1 MVNNKQINDSK
12 NYHFKGRALFSG
24 ESSEVVIIMAEEDIY
39 KVALNS
45 LAAHVAV
52 LDENGVIIETNQAW
66 QDFASENSLSGP
78 IDCVGLNYLSFCDH
92 DKSSRDIGRGIRAV
106 LAGETEEYFT
116 QYPCHSPTEKRWFA
130 LRVVKYR
137 SAKENK
143 VIVTHENITP
153 IMKTQ
158 KKLEKSRKQLQEQT
172 RQLEETNIALKV
184 LLEQRAQDRVQL
196 EETVYANV
204 HEQIL
209 PHLEKLS
216 YSRLGHKERTIVET
230 IEYQLKEI
238 VSPFLNRLSSVSKLL
253 TPQEINVANLVREG
267 KASKDIAEILE
278 ISVSGVNFHRK
289 MLRKKLGL
297 SHTKSN
303 LRSYLLSLV

>member
-1 MVNNKQINDSK
+1 
-12 NYHFKGRALFSG
+12 
-24 ESSEVVIIMAEEDIY
+24 VVEENIY

-45 LAAHVAV
+45 LSAHVAM
-52 LDENGVIIETNQAW
+52 LDGNGIIVETNKAW

-78 IDCVGLNYLSFCDH
+78 IDSIGVNYLSVCDQ
-92 DKSSRDIGRGIRAV
+92 DASSKSIGMGIRKV
-106 LAGETEEYFT
+106 LAGELHEYFT
-116 QYPCHSPTEKRWFA
+116 QYPCHSPREKRWFA

-137 SAKENK
+137 SVSARK

-158 KKLEKSRKQLQEQT
+158 KELEKSQADLQEQKK
-172 RQLEETNIALKV
+172 QLEETNIALKV
-184 LLEQRAQDRVQL
+184 LLEQRVQDRIQL
-196 EETVYANV
+196 EEIVYANV
-204 HEQIL
+204 HEQIM
-209 PHLEKLS
+209 PHVEKLI
-216 YSRLGHKERTIVET
+216 YSRLGNKERSLVET
-230 IEYQLKEI
+230 IQFQLKEI
-238 VSPFLNRLSSVSKLL
+238 VSPFLNRLSSVSRVL

-267 KASKDIAEILE
+267 KTSKDIAEILD

-297 SHTKSN
+297 THNKSN